1 MTTADVGGA
10 ASPGRQWLAA
20 ALCVAAVALIVSP
33 NLIGVLRP
41 YDSGIAS
48 SAATFTLHGLLPYRD
63 YWLLYGPLSGW
74 LVALPTALMG
84 PSVGLLRVAGMAVLC
99 AQAAAAFSIARS
111 LASTRP
117 AVAIAF
123 ASIAMYAALLGI
135 EPSAWSV
142 AMAFAL
148 TAVGLAIRAD
158 RGSMAIGALAGLT
171 FLARLDMGIYVL
183 LSALLVRERRATLAG
198 FALIAGPFVIAALL
212 TTGLGSLVEQLI
224 WYPLVGPRQFRALPG
239 PEAIVGQ
246 PTAAIL
252 SVPLLLI
259 PRLAIV
265 LAAARLAL
273 ARVRDK
279 PIAHLSGVLG
289 LPVFATLCQ
298 LQTLGRADLEHYAQ
312 AATPAILLLAIWYR
326 EARPSLGRFAGLA
339 TVVAMCVAV
348 GLLSSRYLG
357 SANQSAEERA
367 ILASSTWIRQA
378 TARDEPIFVGLS
390 SHRYTVMNPLLVYYL
405 SDRRAG
411 VRDAMFNPGVTN
423 TDWGQTRM
431 VSDLDASRT
440 TYLVL
445 DRSTADLHEEFNDS
459 RFPGSTRLDTY
470 IATHFHVLCDLEPL
484 LIMVRNGAD
493 EGDSPA
499 CPALAP

>member
-1 MTTADVGGA
+1 VTTADVGGA

-33 NLIGVLRP
+33 NLIGALRP

-111 LASTRP
+111 LASTWP
-117 AVAIAF
+117 AV
-123 ASIAMYAALLGI
+123 
-135 EPSAWSV
+135 
-142 AMAFAL
+142 AL
-148 TAVGLAIRAD
+148 TAVGLTIRAD

-171 FLARLDMGIYVL
+171 FLARLDIGIYVL
-183 LSALLVRERRATLAG
+183 LSALLVRERRATLSG
-198 FALIAGPFVIAALL
+198 FALIAGPFVIVALL

-224 WYPLVGPRQFRALPG
+224 WYPLVGPRQFRGLPG

-252 SVPLLLI
+252 SVPLLLV

-289 LPVFATLCQ
+289 LAVFATLCQ

-312 AATPAILLLAIWYR
+312 AATPAILLFAIWYR

-470 IATHFHVLCDLEPL
+470 IAANFHVQCDLEPL
-484 LIMVRNGAD
+484 LIMARNGSD
-493 EGDSPA
+493 EAAAPA
-499 CPALAP
+499 CPSLGP